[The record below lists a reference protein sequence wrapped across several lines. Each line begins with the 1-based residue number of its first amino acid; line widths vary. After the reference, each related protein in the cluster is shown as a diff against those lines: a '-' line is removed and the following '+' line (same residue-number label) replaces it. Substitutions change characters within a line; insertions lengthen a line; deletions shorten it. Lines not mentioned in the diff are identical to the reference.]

1 MSTLTITSPG
11 VQINEVDLSLIAR
24 PIGSTDIL
32 ITGFANQG
40 PTEEFTNITSISE
53 FEQAFGA
60 PTNAAERYLYH
71 SAKQVL
77 NSSPG
82 NLIISRLPYGANLGD
97 GYANSYSALVYPIS
111 TDSTTY
117 ATASNYRLMPPVS
130 LLITDDQY
138 NVILQNNIEWSESPY
153 TLSSVTIPQA
163 SYNQFLTDNNIY
175 SQDKSVE
182 TYNSTASTYDLSF
195 YTKTVTSSTY
205 NAQTSSYDVSF
216 GYNFRAVTNFDS
228 ASGGGLVIINKA
240 KTSINNLYEGYYIG
254 ICDNTDVNPSTNFK
268 SVTGI
273 KTVTSRNGTDTQN
286 FTNINPNRL
295 NFALSANYASFGRNS
310 LSEILETYPTGY
322 EFSSNVFD
330 DSIILVL
337 FKLRTSLY
345 NQDTIVLDYVVT
357 EGHAGSLYK
366 NRTQNSQ
373 QGGRPITFFIDQVV
387 GKGSDNILTITN
399 PYISQTGRWT
409 NDDATPAKKIRVSDA
424 AKNVYSSGV
433 YLSETDKNS
442 KDVGNIPAKL
452 DRVLNVLQRND
463 ELNVDVVAE
472 AGLGTIWAS
481 AKARS
486 IQFPNEPTVF
496 DDTYTVNIGLPPSE
510 GVPGTY
516 LYDNQGNNTYN
527 DGAGVDYLTIANK
540 FVSLA
545 NDSRRD
551 HVFIA
556 DPLRNIFVQGANQ
569 KITNSKYYVFSD
581 YTYWPIKNQ
590 FASIQSSY
598 VVTYGNWI
606 LVNDDAADLKVWVP
620 SSGYAAAKIAQSA
633 QQSHPWSAV
642 AGFTRGT
649 LTNVLDIAINPTQK
663 QRDLLY
669 KINVNPIA
677 FFPNDGYV
685 IYGQKTLYR
694 KPSAFDRLNVRRLF
708 LVLEKETQAL
718 LKYFVFEPNNFS
730 TRQRLIGA
738 LSPIFDNAKVNDGL
752 YDYTIV
758 CDERNNTPAV
768 IDNNE
773 LRVSIYIQPVR
784 TAEFIL
790 ADFIATRTGVN
801 FSEIIG

>member
-11 VQINEVDLSLIAR
+11 VQINEVDLSVIAR
-24 PIGSTDIL
+24 PIGFTDIL
-32 ITGFANQG
+32 LTGFTSQG

-53 FEQAFGA
+53 FEQVFGS
-60 PTNAAERYLYH
+60 PTNSAERYLYH

-77 NSSPG
+77 NTSPG
-82 NLIISRLPYGANLGD
+82 NLIVTRLPYGANLGD

-111 TDSTTY
+111 TDATTF
-117 ATASNYRLMPPVS
+117 AKAQSYRLMEPVS
-130 LLITDDQY
+130 VLISDDQY
-138 NVILQNNIEWSESPY
+138 NGVLQNNVVWSDSPFSISGVNIPA
-153 TLSSVTIPQA
+153 SS
-163 SYNQFLTDNNIY
+163 YEDFLIDNNIFEDDI
-175 SQDKSVE
+175 SFESFSEE
-182 TYNSTASTYDLSF
+182 TSSYDISF

-205 NAQTSSYDVSF
+205 NAQTSAFDVQFSYDLRPITD
-216 GYNFRAVTNFDS
+216 YQS
-228 ASGGGLVIINKA
+228 ASACGLVVLNKS
-240 KTSINNLYEGYYIG
+240 KTSINNLYEGFYVG
-254 ICDNTDVNPSTNFK
+254 ICDNTNINPSTNFK

-273 KTVTSRNGTDTQN
+273 KTVVSRTDEETQG
-286 FTNINPNRL
+286 FARINASRL
-295 NFALSANYASFGRNS
+295 SFSLSAEYSSFGKNS

-322 EFSSNVFD
+322 DFQSKAFN
-330 DSIILVL
+330 DSLILVL

-345 NQDTIVLDYVVT
+345 NQDTVVLDYIVS
-357 EGHAGSLYK
+357 EGHVGSLYK
-366 NRTQNSQ
+366 NRTQNNQ
-373 QGGRPITFFIDQVV
+373 NGGTPITFFLDNVV
-387 GKGSDNILTITN
+387 EKSSDNIAVITN
-399 PYISQTGRWT
+399 PFISNTGVWT
-409 NDDATPAKKIRVSDA
+409 NDDATPAKTVRTDESSR
-424 AKNVYSSGV
+424 NVYAVGT
-433 YLSETDKNS
+433 YLSETDKNT
-442 KDVGNIPAKL
+442 KDVGNVPLKL
-452 DRVLNVLQRND
+452 QRVLNYLQRND
-463 ELNVDVVAE
+463 ELNVDITAE

-481 AKARS
+481 AKARDAEY
-486 IQFPNEPTVF
+486 PNDPMIF
-496 DDTYTVNIGLPPSE
+496 DDTYSLDIGVPPGE
-510 GVPGTY
+510 GIPGTY
-516 LYDNQGNNTYN
+516 LYDNVGNNTYN
-527 DGAGVDYLTIANK
+527 DGPGVDYLAIANQ

-556 DPLRNIFVQGANQ
+556 DPLRHIFVKGAN
-569 KITNSKYYVFSD
+569 KKLSTTKDYLFSD
-581 YTYWPIKNQ
+581 YIYWPIKNQ

-598 VVTYGNWI
+598 CVTYGNWM
-606 LVNDDAADLKVWVP
+606 LVNDAASDLKVWIP
-620 SSGYAAAKIAQSA
+620 SSGFVAAKIAQTS
-633 QQSHPWSAV
+633 QQSFPWSAV
-642 AGFTRGT
+642 AGFNKGT
-649 LTNVLDIAINPTQK
+649 LTNILDLAINPTQK

-708 LVLEKETQAL
+708 LTLEKETQAL
-718 LKYFVFEPNNFS
+718 LKYFVFEPNSFS

-738 LSPIFDNAKVNDGL
+738 LTPIFDNAKINEGL

-790 ADFIATRTGVN
+790 ADFIATRTGIN